1 MRVMCLQRVPAL
13 VSPLHWVV
21 LPVPCGF
28 DDTRFCGALAGLQIL
43 QGCKPDSAA
52 LEREIASET
61 FFTIWQLAVWYFAP
75 EGVL

>member
-13 VSPLHWVV
+13 VSPLHWAV
-21 LPVPCGF
+21 LPDPCGF
-28 DDTRFCGALAGLQIL
+28 DDTSFCDALAGLQIL

-61 FFTIWQLAVWYFAP
+61 FFTIWQLAV
-75 EGVL
+75 